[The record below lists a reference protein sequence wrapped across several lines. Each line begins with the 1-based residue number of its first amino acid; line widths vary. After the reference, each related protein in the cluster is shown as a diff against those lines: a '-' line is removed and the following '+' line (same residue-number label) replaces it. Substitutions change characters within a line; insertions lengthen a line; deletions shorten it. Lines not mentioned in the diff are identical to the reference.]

1 MCTVSVIPLAAESP
15 ECSGGFRLVSNRD
28 ESRTRAPSLPPM
40 VHVPQAA
47 AGAVPGVWPVDPDG
61 GGSWIGANAAG
72 LVLTILNVYR
82 PDLVDE
88 AGRAWVSRGL
98 IIPALA
104 GAASAMDAA
113 MGLSRFELPR
123 FHPFRLVAVDRER
136 LIECRWDG
144 VELGIAEGPVVAAC
158 FSSHGWGDK
167 HARHRLHLFRR
178 WFGERAYNQA
188 EQDAFHR
195 HRWPSRPEVSV
206 RMSRDVSRTVSIT
219 SVTVGEGVEM
229 VYEPLEA
236 GATPSIVRL
245 EAMTDFVA
253 GAPA

>member
-1 MCTVSVIPLAAESP
+1 MCTVSVIPSATESP
-15 ECSGGFRLVSNRD
+15 EFSGGFRLVSNRD
-28 ESRTRAPSLPPM
+28 ESRTRAASLAPA
-40 VHVPQAA
+40 VHAPRAA
-47 AGAVPGVWPVDPDG
+47 TGGIPGVWPVDPDG
-61 GGSWIGANAAG
+61 GGTWIGANAAG
-72 LVLTILNVYR
+72 VVLTILNVYR
-82 PDLVDE
+82 PELVDQ

-98 IIPALA
+98 VIPALA
-104 GAASAMDAA
+104 GAPSAMDAA

-178 WFGERAYNQA
+178 WFGERAYTPG

-206 RMSRDVSRTVSIT
+206 RMSRDESRTVSIT

-236 GATPSIVRL
+236 AAAASVVRL
-245 EAMTDFVA
+245 ETMMDFAA